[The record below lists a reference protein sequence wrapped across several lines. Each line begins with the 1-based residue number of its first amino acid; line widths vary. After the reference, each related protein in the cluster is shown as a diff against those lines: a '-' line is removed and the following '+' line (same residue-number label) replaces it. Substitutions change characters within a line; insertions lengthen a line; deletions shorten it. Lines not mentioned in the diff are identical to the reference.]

1 MGAGSS
7 KKKGAEKEGDTYAE
21 LSGVSDF
28 PPIRVLINEQ
38 FTSSAVDSLKD
49 SEEVLRVLSKSIVMD
64 ILHDKKM
71 PGKFGELLQYTFSG
85 EPVLQPTRELLYW
98 SLKTP
103 EVSRNTQALAKWHL
117 SNYAD
122 SYGVPQVS
130 ALSQWWLHHPP
141 VQQEV
146 IKPLLLWTGQQRELA
161 VLPLA
166 EVVSNL
172 LPWYKDLVKE
182 GIQVCILNYVPSIM
196 HPNSINLLHT
206 QAQVTESLK
215 SEGVRQAVR
224 DTILLSLAKLGES
237 NTDVDTHTPSPHTH
251 STHNSAPP
259 VTTSVTATAGA
270 QQA

>member
-130 ALSQWWLHHPP
+130 ALSQWWLQHPP

-182 GIQVCILNYVPSIM
+182 GI
-196 HPNSINLLHT
+196 